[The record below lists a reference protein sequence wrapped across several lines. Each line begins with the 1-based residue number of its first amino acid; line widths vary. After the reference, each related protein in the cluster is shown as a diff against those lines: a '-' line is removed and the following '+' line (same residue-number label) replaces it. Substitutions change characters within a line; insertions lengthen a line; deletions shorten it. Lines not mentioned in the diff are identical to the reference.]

1 MTSQKSSSR
10 LPLLRVLVTAFSFA
24 AASAALAQ
32 DPQPPATRPSDRPA
46 TRPAERAPRAEPRP
60 QPGAQ
65 GRPNPQRPGAQ
76 IGQLLDRIRQ
86 AADSVGLNPQQA
98 ERVQAVLQ
106 LARGELGDLGA
117 RMQQMGP
124 EERRQEVQAIT
135 AGVIEEIGALL
146 TAEQRPRFR
155 EEIERMRQQAQR
167 RGQGPPPGQP
177 GGPPP
182 TTRPGDQPPQPGA
195 QPGAPRP
202 QGGPGPRVG
211 QYIEQIT
218 AALHQ
223 LDLSEE
229 QKPQVETALTSLR
242 QDIRRMTTEARENAT
257 DPQTAGQAMRQRMDQ
272 FRETLVGILT
282 PEQAERL
289 REEMQRRTQQQGD
302 RPPGDRPPGD
312 RPPGD
317 RPPGDRPP
325 GDRPPGEMAPG
336 QMPMQEN
343 DPRAQRRGRD
353 GREGG
358 DEAISSE
365 NAFLEQLTAPPG
377 LDIGES
383 LSTEVAVVSL
393 TGKQRPLRELIPRSK
408 PLVVLLGS
416 ASSPTFR
423 DRVADLLPLRQAIG
437 RDADLLIIYTREQ
450 HAAGQWTVE
459 RNTRDKVEIPQHA
472 DIEARIAAAKT
483 LKLQGEI
490 RIEIV
495 VDTMEDSAVKAL
507 VGESPHCAAL
517 VFAPDGRL
525 VGRQQWLDPTGL
537 PALVADARQD
547 IRESAQSRQGD

>member
-1 MTSQKSSSR
+1 MSSQNSSS
-10 LPLLRVLVTAFSFA
+10 LLALVSVLVTAFSFA
-24 AASAALAQ
+24 IGAAATAQ
-32 DPQPPATRPSDRPA
+32 DPQPPATQPADRPPA
-46 TRPAERAPRAEPRP
+46 TRPVDGAPRADQRP
-60 QPGAQ
+60 QQPGAQ
-65 GRPNPQRPGAQ
+65 ARPNPQRPGAQ
-76 IGQLLDRIRQ
+76 IGQLLDRIRE
-86 AADSVGLNPQQA
+86 AAASVGLNAKQTEKVDA
-98 ERVQAVLQ
+98 ILQ
-106 LARGELGDLGA
+106 SARSELGDLGA

-124 EERRQEVQAIT
+124 EQRRQEVQAIT
-135 AGVIEEIGALL
+135 AGVIEEIGAQL
-146 TAEQRPRFR
+146 TAEQRPKFR
-155 EEIERMRQQAQR
+155 EQIERIRQQAQR
-167 RGQGPPPGQP
+167 GGQGQRPPPGQP

-182 TTRPGDQPPQPGA
+182 TTRPGEQPPQPGA
-195 QPGAPRP
+195 QPGAARP
-202 QGGPGPRVG
+202 QGGPGARVG

-218 AALHQ
+218 AALQQ

-242 QDIRRMTTEARENAT
+242 QDLRRMTAEARENAT
-257 DPQTAGQAMRQRMDQ
+257 DPETAGQAVRQRMEQ
-272 FRETLVGILT
+272 FRQTLMEILT
-282 PEQAERL
+282 PEQAQRL
-289 REEMQRRTQQQGD
+289 REEMQRRNPQQGN

-312 RPPGD
+312 QPP
-317 RPPGDRPP
+317 DRPP

-336 QMPMQEN
+336 QAPMQEN
-343 DPRAQRRGRD
+343 DPRAQRRGRE
-353 GREGG
+353 GRGEGG
-358 DEAISSE
+358 DETISSE
-365 NAFLEQLTAPPG
+365 NAFLDHLTAPPG
-377 LDIGES
+377 LDIGQA
-383 LSTEVAVVSL
+383 LSTDVAVVTL

-423 DRVADLLPLRQAIG
+423 DRVADLLPLRQEIG

-450 HAAGQWTVE
+450 HAAGEWTVE
-459 RNTRDKVEIPQHA
+459 RNTRDKIEIPQHA

-537 PALVADARQD
+537 PGLVAEARKD
-547 IRESAQSRQGD
+547 LREAAQSKQGE